1 MEPKIF
7 GWEHLTFLAVFVV
20 VMTVALILTK
30 KYAKTEKSQN
40 IIVKCVAGILFM
52 LVLWNRISLA
62 VLKNNPEC

>member
-20 VMTVALILTK
+20 IMVVALILIK

-40 IIVKCVAGILFM
+40 IIVNVWHLFY
-52 LVLWNRISLA
+52 LSQLFGTEFL
-62 VLKNNPEC
+62 LLF

>member
-20 VMTVALILTK
+20 IMVVALILIK

-40 IIVKCVAGILFM
+40 IIVNVWHLFY
-52 LVLWNRISLA
+52 LSQLFGTEFRL
-62 VLKNNPEC
+62 LF